1 MATVYKIELTSHW
14 INYNEKEL
22 ANKIVDLLHKDSCN
36 NEFSIDVTKNN

>member
-22 ANKIVDLLHKDSCN
+22 AKKIKELLKADEKKERMVNRSR
-36 NEFSIDVTKNN
+36 T